1 MTTIA
6 EAERPTLEGAR
17 SPYRGGGLTPTLRG
31 LIIGILGSLLVGGGF
46 EYSHMVLRVSALTGW
61 HYTIGANIM
70 LFTIGLMFNPLVGLI
85 RREWMLS
92 PAEMA
97 QVYVMWTVG
106 SAVSV
111 PIVSYFLPHITSM
124 VYYAS
129 AENNWAF
136 TVRPYIPDWVIPLH
150 DFEVVKDFYEGRKD
164 GAVPWDLW
172 LPALLMWAP
181 MLMSLYV
188 AMISVMVIL
197 RKQWVDHE
205 RLVYPMMQ
213 LPIAMIQDD
222 DKGIPGLVKPLFR
235 NWIFWLGFALPFI
248 IYTNNHLVRYFP
260 LEYINP
266 GGSYYYFYGETIRVR
281 MGISFFLIGFAYFI
295 RRDVTLGICFFFA
308 IYMCYEFAI
317 SLMGG
322 GHYDP
327 MISPWSKRG
336 PTTFVFQG
344 FGAFAALVGVG
355 LWSARHHLKKVW
367 RCTFGL
373 EAGGEAESG
382 EIMSY
387 RAAVLATVGSFAF
400 MSFWLWSV
408 GLPLWVAP
416 IYLLFAFI
424 LYIGITR
431 VVTEGGVPWFAPPM
445 IASDAVA
452 VGFGSRAVT
461 PSGIV
466 ALGFTYSW
474 AADLIILVMATA
486 ANGLKVVEE
495 SVRGRRRMLF
505 WSMIAALV
513 VSLGSAIYVKL
524 DVAYEHGGLNT
535 SHTFKEQGFYQ
546 WEDAAMR
553 LHQLTE
559 PGWEYW
565 GHAGLGASMMGLL
578 MLARQRFL
586 WWPFHPLAF
595 PISVST
601 HKMFISILV
610 AWALKSAAVNYGG
623 PRLYRRL
630 RPFFLGLI
638 MGQWAPKGIFAIVE
652 YVRQSL

>member
-1 MTTIA
+1 MTVIARAASACTI
-6 EAERPTLEGAR
+6 
-17 SPYRGGGLTPTLRG
+17 RG
-31 LIIGILGSLLVGGGF
+31 LAVGALGSLLVGGGF
-46 EYSHMVLRVSALTGW
+46 QYSSMVLGVSALTGW

-70 LFTIGLMFNPLVGLI
+70 LFAMALLVNPLLGLI
-85 RREWMLS
+85 RRSWMMT
-92 PAEMA
+92 PAELA

-111 PIVSYFLPHITSM
+111 PVVAYFLPQITSM

-129 AENNWAF
+129 PENNWAM
-136 TVRPYIPDWVIPLH
+136 TVLPQIPAWVIPLH
-150 DFEVVKDFYEGRKD
+150 DFEVVKDFYEGRGD

-172 LPALLMWAP
+172 LPALFNWVPL
-181 MLMSLYV
+181 LMSLYV
-188 AMISVMVIL
+188 AMIAIVVIL
-197 RKQWVDHE
+197 RKQWIDHE

-222 DKGIPGLVKPLFR
+222 ENGLPALIKPLFK

-248 IYTNNHLVRYFP
+248 IYMNNGLVRYLP
-260 LEYINP
+260 LDYINP
-266 GGSYYYFYGETIRVR
+266 GGSYYYFYGETVRIR

-295 RRDVTLGICFFFA
+295 RRDVTLGLCFFFVL
-308 IYMCYEFAI
+308 YLCYEFAI
-317 SLMGG
+317 TLMGG
-322 GHYDP
+322 GQYDP

-344 FGAFAALVGVG
+344 FGAFAALIGVG
-355 LWSARHHLKKVW
+355 LWNARHHLKRVA
-367 RCTFGL
+367 RSAFGL
-373 EAGGEAESG
+373 VEGDEAEAG

-387 RAAVLATVGSFAF
+387 RAAVFAAIGSLCI
-400 MSFWLWSV
+400 MSFWLWRV
-408 GLPLWVAP
+408 GMPFWVAP
-416 IYLLFAFI
+416 LYLLFAFI
-424 LYIGITR
+424 LFLGITR
-431 VVTEGGVPWFAPPM
+431 VVSEGGVPWFTPPM

-452 VGFGSRAVT
+452 VGFGTRAMT
-461 PSGIV
+461 PSGLV
-466 ALGFTYSW
+466 ALGFTYCW
-474 AADLIILVMATA
+474 GADMIILVMSTA

-495 SVRGRRRMLF
+495 TVRDRRRLLF
-505 WSMIAALV
+505 WSMIIALV
-513 VSLGSAIYVKL
+513 VSLGSSIYIKL

-553 LHQLTE
+553 LGTLTD
-559 PGWEYW
+559 PNWGYW
-565 GHAGLGASMMGLL
+565 GHAGLGATVMGLL
-578 MLARQRFL
+578 MVARQRFL

-610 AWALKSAAVNYGG
+610 AWALKSAAVGYGG
-623 PRLYRRL
+623 PRLYRKL

-638 MGQWAPKGIFAIVE
+638 MGEWAPKGIFALYE
-652 YVRQSL
+652 FARQSM